1 MPAVFIGHG
10 SPMNA
15 ITDTPFSR
23 VWRTLGKQL
32 ARPSAI
38 LAISA
43 HWYIDRTAVTAHPHP
58 PTIHDFYGFPKAL
71 HDVRY
76 PAPGDPAL
84 ADDVINLLKPLAV
97 EADLS
102 WGLDHGTWSVLLHM
116 YPEADIPVVQIA
128 IDASKPPAFHFELGQ
143 RLAALR
149 ERNVLLLG
157 SGNVVHNLRMLG
169 DIHAQYPWADRFD
182 AYVRDA
188 LVSRDRD
195 SLTNY
200 RQHPDAATAAPDPD
214 HYFPL
219 LYIAGARSVADEL
232 RFLIDGKDLASIS
245 MTAFSVG

>member
-15 ITDTPFSR
+15 ITDTQYSR
-23 VWRTLGKQL
+23 VWRMLGKKIPK
-32 ARPSAI
+32 PSAI
-38 LAISA
+38 LVISA
-43 HWYIDRTAVTAHPHP
+43 HWYIDRTAVTANPLP

-71 HDVRY
+71 HDVQY

-84 ADDVINLLKPLAV
+84 ADDVVELLAPLRV
-97 EADLS
+97 ELDTT

-116 YPEADIPVVQIA
+116 YPEADIPVVQLA

-143 RLAALR
+143 RFAPLR

-169 DIHAQYPWADRFD
+169 NIHAEYPWADRFD
-182 AYVRDA
+182 AYVREA
-188 LVSRDRD
+188 LVTRDRD
-195 SLTNY
+195 ALTNY
-200 RQHPDAATAAPDPD
+200 EQHPDAATAAPDPD

-219 LYIAGARSVADEL
+219 LYIAGARSDVDDL
-232 RFLIDGKDLASIS
+232 RFLVDGKDLASIS